1 MYMTK
6 DEILALDPIRDYNLV
21 LEALKD
27 IGISV
32 RPLSCNKCRH
42 DHYLM
47 LLEELNLLSEVD
59 LVPRGAYIWDGIK
72 VNKNSNQYLINEFCS
87 THPRLCKRNTNN
99 LKKN

>member
-1 MYMTK
+1 MSK

-27 IGISV
+27 NGITV
-32 RPLSCNKCRH
+32 KPLKCNKCRH

-59 LVPRGAYIWDGIK
+59 LVPRGAYIWNGVK
-72 VNKNSNQYLINEFCS
+72 VNKNSPKELIEDFCRS
-87 THPRLCKRNTNN
+87 NPKLCKR
-99 LKKN
+99 KQK